1 MDRPFMTPAPGE
13 RLVRFVGD
21 TIRFHL
27 RTSAPAPEGY
37 RALLRTDLGRA
48 STLRSEVISSY
59 AGRRPISVSVWRDIP
74 LDPDPA
80 GGWSIELPLTEV
92 GFSHAKAYLVDPRG
106 RQVWPDGPD
115 VGISVHPDRYRSANT
130 IYCAFTR
137 LFGAS
142 RHAISHRE
150 QRENGAI
157 ERLERD
163 GYSVIPPSGKFR
175 DLIRQL
181 PHIFD
186 KLGCRI
192 LHLLPVNPAP
202 TTLARF
208 GPFGSPY
215 AVLDL
220 TAIDPALVEF
230 DKRTTGIDQF
240 RELTTA
246 VHELGG
252 RVILDVV
259 INHTGWGSQLYERH
273 PEWFVRQPDGTF
285 VSPGAWGVT
294 WEDLVELEPH
304 HVDLWEHFA
313 NAFLTWCRRGV
324 DGFRCDA
331 GYKVPLPVWQY
342 IGARVREEYP
352 ETLFLLE
359 GLGGAVE
366 TTELLL
372 SDGGMQ
378 WAYSELFQNYSGT
391 EVAHYLDYAHRQSER
406 VGLYVHYSETHD
418 NDRLAKRGR
427 AWSLLRNLLC
437 GLTSAGGA
445 YGFTC
450 GVEWL
455 ANEKIDVHAS
465 TGIAWDNPDNLVPEL
480 SRLNQLLLEHPC
492 FFDGAK
498 LTRLSAVHSPVYALR
513 RQSAEGL
520 DHVLVLVNT
529 DPHHA
534 QTISL
539 EEDLL
544 QNCAELNHELLSQ
557 SLPERKSSPPGTTG
571 WILPA
576 GAAYCLSATAA
587 PKGLCGED
595 YRKARAQAAWAMHA
609 LTQIFKPEEIGPA
622 PWRELAARVDRDSKR
637 FLASLTHLDRLK
649 LKHNLLQALDQAP
662 DSFPQVVTWRVE
674 DARRVTPL
682 PPQHWLLIEDSVP
695 FRASFQV
702 EDGSPPQ
709 NVESISTREGYVAFF
724 PPTTHP
730 SSADAELLIERYRA
744 AQSKVEARVRLLRS
758 ASAVPARVSTGFE
771 SLLVLLTNG
780 IGGMARIPVDLG
792 RVTSK
797 YDCLLG
803 ANLHPE
809 FPVDRHVF
817 AKRIRVWINADGFIS
832 PLDAHNLISVEP
844 GPPACWRFIADSGDR
859 RTVEIELRA
868 DMIEQHNTTVLHFS
882 RPLESLPS
890 ELAESFDVRLT
901 LRVDIEDRNFHSQ
914 TQRNPGADHH
924 FSVHSRPLSDK
935 PGFAFT
941 PAADRALR
949 VFSTGGLY
957 HHEAEWCH
965 GLPHPVEQTR
975 GHVGSGDAYSPGWFE
990 LPLKKGE
997 SVALVLSA
1005 DASDPSPEM
1014 LRQMEAERHAGNSHA
1029 MARSAVDIHDS
1040 FGKQLAVALRAFVV
1054 RRGLGKTVIAG
1065 YPWFLDWGRDT
1076 FICARGLLAAG
1087 CIDEV
1092 TDLLLTYGRFVEN
1105 GTMPNTIHGED
1116 ASNRDTSDAAL
1127 WYAVVCAETALR
1139 AQKDLFALTVD
1150 SQGRTISDVLRD
1162 VAVGYCRGTPNG
1174 IRMDPLSGL
1183 IWSPSH
1189 FTWMDTNHPAGT
1201 PREGYPVEIQ
1211 VLWIQLLR
1219 LLERLEIPPENEPWG
1234 ELAQRAE
1241 KNFHTFFWFEDA
1253 GYLADCLFA
1262 KDQQPARSAVPDN
1275 ALRSNYLF
1283 AVTFKLVTG
1292 ERARRCVEAA
1302 LRHLIVPGA
1311 LRTLAPLPVSPPLP
1325 IHGHDGRLLNNPTH
1339 PYCGRYQGDEDTR
1352 RKPAYHNGTA
1362 WTWTFPVFCE
1372 ALAQAWDFS
1381 PESVAAAKAYLG
1393 SMDRLLVQGCLGQI
1407 PEILDG
1413 DAPHLQRG
1421 CDAQAWGATEAFR
1434 VWRLLN

>member
-1 MDRPFMTPAPGE
+1 MIPSPGE

-27 RTSAPAPEGY
+27 RPSAPVPDGC

-48 STLRSEVISSY
+48 STLRSEIISSY
-59 AGRRPISVSVWRDIP
+59 AGRRPMSVSVWRDI
-74 LDPDPA
+74 LLEPDPA
-80 GGWSIELPLTEV
+80 GGWSIELPLSEV
-92 GFSHAKAYLVDPRG
+92 GFSRAKAYLLDPRG
-106 RQVWPDGPD
+106 RQAWPDGPD

-137 LFGAS
+137 LFGPS
-142 RHAISHRE
+142 RHAASHRE
-150 QRENGAI
+150 QRENGEIA
-157 ERLERD
+157 RLENE
-163 GYSVIPPSGKFR
+163 GYTVIPPSGKFR
-175 DLIRQL
+175 DLIRHL
-181 PHIFD
+181 PHIFET
-186 KLGCRI
+186 LGCRI
-192 LHLLPVNPAP
+192 LHLLPVNPVP
-202 TTLARF
+202 TTMARF

-215 AVLDL
+215 AVQDL

-230 DKRTTGIDQF
+230 DKKTTGIDQF
-240 RELTTA
+240 RELTCA

-252 RVILDVV
+252 RIILDVV
-259 INHTGWGSQLYERH
+259 INHTGWGSHLYERH
-273 PEWFVRQPDGTF
+273 PEWFLRQPDGTF
-285 VSPGAWGVT
+285 VSPGAWDVT

-313 NAFLTWCRRGV
+313 EAFLTWCRRGV

-352 ETLFLLE
+352 EALFLLE
-359 GLGGAVE
+359 GLGGAVD

-378 WAYSELFQNYSGT
+378 WAYSELFQNFSGSA
-391 EVAHYLDYAHRQSER
+391 VGRYLDYSHHQSER

-427 AWSLLRNLLC
+427 EWALLRNRLC
-437 GLTSAGGA
+437 ALTSSSGA

-455 ANEKIDVHAS
+455 AHEKIDVHAS
-465 TGIAWDNPDNLVPEL
+465 TGLAWDNPENLVPEL
-480 SRLNQLLLEHPC
+480 GRLNHLLSEHPC

-498 LTRLSAVHSPVYALR
+498 LTRLSPLESDVYALR
-513 RQSAEGL
+513 RDSAEGL
-520 DHVLVLVNT
+520 GRVLVLVNT
-529 DPHHA
+529 DPHRPH
-534 QTISL
+534 TISID
-539 EEDLL
+539 EEKLPGARDLKLDLL
-544 QNCAELNHELLSQ
+544 GQN
-557 SLPERKSSPPGTTG
+557 LPEQKSSPPSAVE
-571 WILPA
+571 WLMPP
-576 GAAYCLSATAA
+576 GAAYCLSATAHPGGFSA
-587 PKGLCGED
+587 TAYSE
-595 YRKARAQAAWAMHA
+595 ARAQAAWAIRA
-609 LTQIFKPEEIGPA
+609 LSQIYKPEEIGPA
-622 PWRELAARVDRDSKR
+622 PWRELAARVHEHPKR
-637 FLASLTHLDRLK
+637 FLASLAHLDRAK
-649 LKHNLLQALDQAP
+649 LKHNLLKALLEAP
-662 DSFPQVVTWRVE
+662 DSFPQVTSWTLE
-674 DARRVTPL
+674 DARRVTPI
-682 PPQHWLLIEDSVP
+682 PPAHWLLVQDSVP
-695 FRASFQV
+695 FRASLQV
-702 EDGSPPQ
+702 DDGSPPQ
-709 NVESISTREGYVAFF
+709 NVESISVRGGHAAFF
-724 PPTTHP
+724 PP
-730 SSADAELLIERYRA
+730 SSNPASSDAQLRLERYRTDRRRM
-744 AQSKVEARVRLLRS
+744 EARVRLLR
-758 ASAVPARVSTGFE
+758 ATPAVPARLSTGFE

-780 IGGMARIPVDLG
+780 MGGMARIPVDLG

-797 YDCLLG
+797 YDCALG

-809 FPVDRHVF
+809 IPVDRHVF
-817 AKRIRVWINADGFIS
+817 AKRLRLWINADGFIS

-859 RTVEIELRA
+859 RTVEVELRA
-868 DMIEQHNTTVLHFS
+868 DMIDQHNTTVLQLS

-901 LRVDIEDRNFHSQ
+901 VRVDLEDRNFHTQ
-914 TQRNPGADHH
+914 TQRDPEADHH
-924 FSVHSRPLSDK
+924 FSVHCRPLSGK

-941 PAADRALR
+941 PAAERSLR
-949 VFSTGGLY
+949 VFSSGGIY
-957 HHEAEWCH
+957 HHEAEWCS
-965 GLPHPVEQTR
+965 GIAHPVEQTR

-1005 DASDPSPEM
+1005 DPADPSPEV
-1014 LRQMEAERHAGNSHA
+1014 LDQIEAERRAGNAHV
-1029 MARSAVDIHDS
+1029 MARAEVDLHDS
-1040 FGKQLAVALRAFVV
+1040 FGKQLALALRAFVV

-1087 CIDEV
+1087 WVDEV

-1139 AQKDLFALTVD
+1139 TEENLFALTVD
-1150 SQGRTISDVLRD
+1150 SHGRTIADVLREI
-1162 VAVGYCRGTPNG
+1162 AAGYGRGTPNG

-1219 LLERLEIPPENEPWG
+1219 LLERLGIARENEPWG
-1234 ELAQRAE
+1234 ELAARAE
-1241 KNFHTFFWFEDA
+1241 KNFHTFFWLEEA
-1253 GYLADCLFA
+1253 GYLADCLIA
-1262 KDQQPARSAVPDN
+1262 KEQQPARSAVPDD
-1275 ALRSNYLF
+1275 ALRSNYLL
-1283 AVTFKLVTG
+1283 AVTFQLVKD

-1311 LRTLAPLPVSPPLP
+1311 LRSLAPLPVSPPLP
-1325 IHGHDGRLLNNPTH
+1325 FYGQDGRLLNNPIE
-1339 PYCGRYQGDEDTR
+1339 PYAGRYEGDEDTR

-1381 PESVAAAKAYLG
+1381 PEAVAAAKAYLG
-1393 SMDRLLVQGCLGQI
+1393 SMDRLLVQGGLGHI

-1413 DAPHLQRG
+1413 DAPHQQRG

-1434 VWRLLN
+1434 VWRRLNQER